1 VVGVEGSVH
10 VLSWRAVRTAS
21 SDLHLMLMREGGA
34 VRNTSAVAFVDA
46 GRRALVTSSGA
57 YVLHGPPEAEPVTKD
72 MLLANAARIGLADAE
87 DVSEAL
93 WSELCSA
100 RAVGR
105 SPS

>member
-1 VVGVEGSVH
+1 V
-10 VLSWRAVRTAS
+10 AC
-21 SDLHLMLMREGGA
+21 REGGT

-46 GRRALVTSSGA
+46 RRRALVTSSGRA

-93 WSELCSA
+93 WSELCKA
-100 RAVGR
+100 GAVGR